1 VGFLGSEG
9 GGAGAGMVAGAKR
22 GLRTLARL
30 LSVGLPFDVIL
41 NLLLYVCLFPN
52 SLNRTD
58 GSRRRMAVG
67 GVEV

>member
-1 VGFLGSEG
+1 
-9 GGAGAGMVAGAKR
+9 MVAGAKR